1 MVSEGGRAACASVSN
16 TAPRRGAADRLVTL
30 SVLPTYI
37 PLLNLTPVLLDAPVF
52 LCRIP
57 VDDVDFTGVLAGVLA
72 AESGRLAVRERD
84 SLFLLGEEDLFLL
97 GLL

>member
-16 TAPRRGAADRLVTL
+16 TAPRRGAADRLVPP

-37 PLLNLTPVLLDAPVF
+37 PLLNLTPVRVDAPVF
-52 LCRIP
+52 LGRAP
-57 VDDVDFTGVLAGVLA
+57 VDAVDFTGVLA

-84 SLFLLGEEDLFLL
+84 PLSLLGEGDRFLL
-97 GLL
+97 CLL